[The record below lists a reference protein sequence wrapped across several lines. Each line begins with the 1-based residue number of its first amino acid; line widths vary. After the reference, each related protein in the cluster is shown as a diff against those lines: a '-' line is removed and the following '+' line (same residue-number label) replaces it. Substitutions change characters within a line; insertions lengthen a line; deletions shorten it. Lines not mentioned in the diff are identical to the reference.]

1 MKEIS
6 CKSILANLDRF
17 IQFVWSKVFYRAH
30 YHYRVVCLGSSPHY
44 PCNEWFFATGM
55 TIGAMDDAPH
65 EQKEIP
71 LASGDLLIL
80 YTDGVTEA
88 VNDKEEMFEIPR
100 LMKIILASRS
110 LAAQEIVE
118 AIIRGVNDFSQN
130 QPQYDDITLMVVKVR

>member
-1 MKEIS
+1 
-6 CKSILANLDRF
+6 
-17 IQFVWSKVFYRAH
+17 
-30 YHYRVVCLGSSPHY
+30 
-44 PCNEWFFATGM
+44 M